1 VVEAEI
7 DAAPEPDA
15 GAGADEALMAAYAA
29 GDAGAFDALYDRW
42 RGPVFRYFL
51 RQLDRTEAEEAHQD
65 TWLRLVRF
73 RSRYR
78 PDGPFR
84 NLLFTIAH
92 GVLVDR
98 HRSRA
103 RQPVADEDP
112 DGTPGDDDVVAN
124 LDRTRLAQRLFR
136 AIRRLPS
143 AQREALV
150 LREETGLSAAEIA
163 AVCGGTEEGV
173 RSRLRYAMGRLR
185 AELAGANDE
194 PV

>member
-15 GAGADEALMAAYAA
+15 EAGADEALMAAYAA

-163 AVCGGTEEGV
+163 ALCGGTEEGV